1 MKKVLIA
8 FLTVLMLI
16 TFVSCNDK
24 NDKALEEAEKREQAT
39 IDFLET
45 FPAVFFKYWEL
56 QDPSNKGDY
65 DLAKYNS
72 EKGEDVD
79 AKIAAN
85 TMINI
90 LLWANNIKH
99 SLTDFKVTSAKGT
112 VKITATTSTDK
123 TVISWTAKDVEV
135 SYQYKDEESK
145 EVTGKISLGGDV
157 YMKQIEDTAKEI
169 STVEVIV
176 KSFMANGKTY
186 KPIELFAEKTIN
198 GLEVKKAI
206 CDGIELNKKMVR
218 VAIDIY
224 FGIS

>member
-8 FLTVLMLI
+8 FLAVLMLI
-16 TFVSCNDK
+16 TFASCNQ
-24 NDKALEEAEKREQAT
+24 KALEEAEKREQAT

-45 FPAVFFKYWEL
+45 FPAVFFTYWEL
-56 QDPSNKGDY
+56 QNKSNAGDY

-72 EKGEDVD
+72 EKPEDVD
-79 AKIAAN
+79 AKTAAEK
-85 TMINI
+85 MIDI
-90 LLWANNIKH
+90 LLDINDIDDSETN
-99 SLTDFKVTSAKGT
+99 FKVTSAKGT

-135 SYQYKDEESK
+135 SYQYKDDEDK
-145 EVTGKISLGGDV
+145 EVTGKISLSGDV
-157 YMKQIEDTAKEI
+157 YMEESEDAETGLG
-169 STVEVIV
+169 TVEIVV

-186 KPIELFAEKTIN
+186 RPIELII
-198 GLEVKKAI
+198 KKAIDDVEIKKSI

-218 VAIDIY
+218 AAIGMF

>member
-24 NDKALEEAEKREQAT
+24 NDNALEEAEKREQAT

-45 FPAVFFKYWEL
+45 FPAVFYKYWEL
-56 QDPSNKGDY
+56 QDSSNKGDY

-72 EKGEDVD
+72 GKAEDAD
-79 AKIAAN
+79 AKTAAN
-85 TMINI
+85 TLINI
-90 LLWANNIKH
+90 LLWANNIKP
-99 SLTDFKVTSAKGT
+99 SSTDFKVTSAKGT
-112 VKITATTSTDK
+112 VKITVSTDD
-123 TVISWTAKDVEV
+123 TVVSWVVQDVEIA
-135 SYQYKDEESK
+135 YQYKDDESK

-186 KPIELFAEKTIN
+186 KPIELLAEKTIN
-198 GLEVKKAI
+198 DLEVKKAI
-206 CDGIELNKKMVR
+206 CDGIELNKKIVR
-218 VAIDIY
+218 VAIGIY
-224 FGIS
+224 FSIS

>member
-8 FLTVLMLI
+8 FLAVLMLI
-16 TFVSCNDK
+16 TFVSCNQ
-24 NDKALEEAEKREQAT
+24 KALEEAEKREQAT

-56 QDPSNKGDY
+56 QDSSNKGDY

-72 EKGEDVD
+72 EKPEDAD
-79 AKIAAN
+79 AKTAAEK
-85 TMINI
+85 MIDI
-90 LLWANNIKH
+90 LLDINDIDDSETN
-99 SLTDFKVTSAKGT
+99 FKVTSAKGT
-112 VKITATTSTDK
+112 VKITVNTSMDK

-135 SYQYKDEESK
+135 SYQYKDDEDK
-145 EVTGKISLGGDV
+145 EVTGKISLSGDV
-157 YMKQIEDTAKEI
+157 YMEESEDAETGLG
-169 STVEVIV
+169 TVEIVV

-186 KPIELFAEKTIN
+186 RPIELIIKEAIDDVEI
-198 GLEVKKAI
+198 KKSI

-218 VAIDIY
+218 AAIGMF